1 MNLVFTNNK
10 FGKILLIISAI
21 LFLWI
26 GTFGL
31 LYHMNEMG
39 VEKNKNSCLFS
50 NSASEACAM
59 TFSEH
64 ITIWQGMTLSLPQNM
79 AGVMGALLLLVTLA
93 LISIFWRNSLYLFS
107 RHLFSRF
114 KLYIKQHP
122 QINLFNYLKEVFSRG
137 ILNTKKYKLAT
148 I

>member
-1 MNLVFTNNK
+1 MNLTAKNNK
-10 FGKILLIISAI
+10 LGKILLIISAV
-21 LFLWI
+21 LFVWI
-26 GTFGL
+26 STFGL

-50 NSASEACAM
+50 SSDKDCAM

-64 ITIWQGMTLSLPQNM
+64 ITIWQEMTLSLPQNII
-79 AGVMGALLLLVTLA
+79 GIVGALLLLVILA
-93 LISIFWRNSLYLFS
+93 LVSTFWRNSLYLFS
-107 RHLFSRF
+107 PHIFSRF

-122 QINLFNYLKEVFSRG
+122 QMNLFNYLKEVFSSG
-137 ILNTKKYKLAT
+137 ILNKKRYELAT

>member
-10 FGKILLIISAI
+10 FGKSLLIISAI

-26 GTFGL
+26 STFGL

-39 VEKNKNSCLFS
+39 VEKNSCLFS
-50 NSASEACAM
+50 SSDKDCAM

-64 ITIWQGMTLSLPQNM
+64 ITIWQGMTLSLPQNIT
-79 AGVMGALLLLVTLA
+79 GTLGALLLLVALA
-93 LISIFWRNSLYLFS
+93 LVSIFWRNSLYLFS
-107 RHLFSRF
+107 PHIFSRF

-122 QINLFNYLKEVFSRG
+122 QINLFNYLGEVFSSG